1 MILKSGE
8 YKFIDTRLKYDNL
21 QQKRNDPN
29 SAASRIFEQL
39 PILER
44 GDNFKLEQSRS
55 CACLS
60 AYFVGLQLEATILV
74 YLDRHIELK
83 L

>member
-1 MILKSGE
+1 MKSGG
-8 YKFIDTRLKYDNL
+8 YKFIDTRIKYEDWP
-21 QQKRNDPN
+21 KMKNDPN
-29 SAASRIFEQL
+29 SATSRLFGQL
-39 PILER
+39 PILEH
-44 GDNFKLEQSRS
+44 GDFKLAQSRS

-60 AYFVGLQLEATILV
+60 ACFVGVQLEATILV